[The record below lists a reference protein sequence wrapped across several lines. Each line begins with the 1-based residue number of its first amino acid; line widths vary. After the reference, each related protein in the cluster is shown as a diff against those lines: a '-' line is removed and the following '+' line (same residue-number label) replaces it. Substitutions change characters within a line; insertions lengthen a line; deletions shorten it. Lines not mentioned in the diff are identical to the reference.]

1 MSGGTQNSHR
11 PPRQHPHPLL
21 HQISIWA
28 GHAAEPSAAP
38 RCDGSGGTFQTVAR
52 RQVRTVRKRR
62 RERTAVV
69 FQRAAQVGT
78 YNNGKAAVVRRSAQ
92 VEIGTQY
99 TLATLDEPSRCQVG
113 PKILLDRPRQHPHPL
128 LHQISIWA
136 GHAAEPSAAP
146 RCDGSGGTFQT
157 VARRQVRTVRKRRRE
172 RTAVVF
178 QRSAQVGTYTTERR
192 RWFGGRRGWKSV
204 RSTTLETLDEP
215 SRCQVGPKI
224 LIDRPASTPIPS
236 SIKFPFGL
244 GRRPS

>member
-1 MSGGTQNSHR
+1 MSGGTQNSAR

-38 RCDGSGGTFQTVAR
+38 RCDGSGGTFQTVAC

-69 FQRAAQVGT
+69 FHRAAQVGT

-113 PKILLDRPRQHPHPL
+113 PKILLDRP
-128 LHQISIWA
+128 
-136 GHAAEPSAAP
+136 
-146 RCDGSGGTFQT
+146 
-157 VARRQVRTVRKRRRE
+157 
-172 RTAVVF
+172 
-178 QRSAQVGTYTTERR
+178 
-192 RWFGGRRGWKSV
+192 
-204 RSTTLETLDEP
+204 
-215 SRCQVGPKI
+215 
-224 LIDRPASTPIPS
+224 ASTPIPS

-244 GRRPS
+244 ATRRSPVQHRGAMGAAELFKPWPAGRCGR